1 MRKQMFK
8 KAAAIMM
15 TAAMMSTGYTMVSA
29 DDFTD
34 QEVETEVFADDFVV
48 ETEDTFVEEA
58 QDVEVQDA
66 DVQVEEEEVELTDES
81 QTEDVTFEDDAD
93 IFSDG
98 TQPVEIPEDVEF
110 EISSYK
116 TDFRFENDE
125 VVITATVSEDAE
137 LPENAEIKAEKLEA
151 GSEKYEEA
159 KQASMR
165 DLGTA
170 EDAEYTFYD
179 VTFTV
184 DGNEVELPE
193 GAAVI
198 NMQFKDGEVQENT
211 TQSALHIA
219 QTEEGTVA
227 QDVTAQSEDG
237 SLKSVDINF

>member
-1 MRKQMFK
+1 MRKKMFRK
-8 KAAAIMM
+8 VTAIMM
-15 TAAMMSTGYTMVSA
+15 AAAMMSSGYTMVSA

-34 QEVETEVFADDFVV
+34 QEVQTEAAV
-48 ETEDTFVEEA
+48 ENIAVESTEEA
-58 QDVEVQDA
+58 VAEETQEA
-66 DVQVEEEEVELTDES
+66 DVQIEEEAPAEES
-81 QTEDVTFEDDAD
+81 ESAEVTFEDETTDA
-93 IFSDG
+93 FSDG
-98 TQPVEIPEDVEF
+98 TDPADFAEAEVEVT
-110 EISSYK
+110 SYR
-116 TDFRFENDE
+116 TDFCFENEE
-125 VVITATVSEDAE
+125 VVITASVSEDAE
-137 LPENAEIKAEKLEA
+137 LPENAEMKAEKLEA

-165 DLGTA
+165 DLGTS

-198 NMQFKDGEVQENT
+198 NMEFKDGEVQENE

-227 QDVTAQSEDG
+227 QDVTAQTEDG

>member
-66 DVQVEEEEVELTDES
+66 DAQVEEEEVELTDES
-81 QTEDVTFEDDAD
+81 QAEDVTFEDDTD

-98 TQPVEIPEDVEF
+98 TQPAEIPEDVEF

>member
-1 MRKQMFK
+1 MRKTMLK
-8 KAAAIMM
+8 KVAAIMM
-15 TAAMMSTGYTMVSA
+15 AAAVMSSGYTMVSA
-29 DDFTD
+29 DDFAD
-34 QEVETEVFADDFVV
+34 QEVQTEAVVEDAEEVVEDIAAEDAVSDETETESEAEVQIEE
-48 ETEDTFVEEA
+48 ETPVEES
-58 QDVEVQDA
+58 ESA
-66 DVQVEEEEVELTDES
+66 DVTYEEETA
-81 QTEDVTFEDDAD
+81 DA
-93 IFSDG
+93 FSDG
-98 TQPVEIPEDVEF
+98 TDPVEEAEVEVP
-110 EISSYK
+110 SYK

-125 VVITATVSEDAE
+125 VIITANVSEDAE
-137 LPENAEIKAEKLEA
+137 LPENAEIKAVKLEA

-184 DGNEVELPE
+184 DGSEVELPE

-198 NMQFKDGEVQENT
+198 NVEFKSSEVQENE
-211 TQSALHIA
+211 TQNAVHIS

>member
-1 MRKQMFK
+1 MRKKMFRK
-8 KAAAIMM
+8 VTAIMM
-15 TAAMMSTGYTMVSA
+15 AAAMMSSGYTMVSA

-34 QEVETEVFADDFVV
+34 QEVQTEAAV
-48 ETEDTFVEEA
+48 EDIAVESTEEA
-58 QDVEVQDA
+58 VAEETQEA
-66 DVQVEEEEVELTDES
+66 DVQIEEEAPAEES
-81 QTEDVTFEDDAD
+81 ESAEVTFEDETTDA
-93 IFSDG
+93 FSDG
-98 TQPVEIPEDVEF
+98 TDPADFAEAEVEVT
-110 EISSYK
+110 SYR
-116 TDFRFENDE
+116 TDFCFENEE
-125 VVITATVSEDAE
+125 VVITASVSEDAE
-137 LPENAEIKAEKLEA
+137 LPENAEMKAEKLEA

-165 DLGTA
+165 DLGTS

-198 NMQFKDGEVQENT
+198 NMEFKDGEVQENE

-219 QTEEGTVA
+219 QT
-227 QDVTAQSEDG
+227 EDG

>member
-48 ETEDTFVEEA
+48 EAEDTFVEEA
-58 QDVEVQDA
+58 QDVEVQDVDA
-66 DVQVEEEEVELTDES
+66 QVEEEETDLADES

-211 TQSALHIA
+211 TQSALHIT